1 METQLKEKKNL
12 LDIIKSNWKIIS
24 GLIFFIL
31 ILISVYSWFELKSDI
46 KKKNLSEDYIKA
58 KILISKK
65 KDSDALNILE
75 SIINKK
81 DNTYSVLSL
90 NLIID
95 QELEKNNQKIIDYFD
110 KVLSIGNLK
119 NEELDL
125 VKFKKAVYISNQ
137 NNEKEL
143 LSLLN
148 PIINSE
154 SVWKAQST
162 KFLADYYFSKK
173 EYSKADQ
180 YYSILLA
187 MENPNIDDKEI
198 KKKIQTYKK

>member
-58 KILISKK
+58 KILISQK

>member
-58 KILISKK
+58 KILISQK

-125 VKFKKAVYISNQ
+125 IKFKKAVYISNQ